1 MGRLRGVPTTI
12 RRIADS
18 CVTVTTDEG
27 TTLFD
32 PGFTAF
38 DDDDVDLD
46 GIGDVQR
53 VLITHEHGDHVKPEF
68 VRWLVDRGDDVAVH
82 GNEAVAALLAP
93 HGIEVDVAL
102 PAGTSGEDVLHEVI
116 PTGAAP
122 PNRAWTVDG
131 VLTHPGDSY
140 QPNATAPVLAL
151 PLLVPWGSTTA
162 SVAFARRLRPAQ
174 VVPIH
179 DWYTSPAGRA
189 WAAQLVRKV
198 LAEDG
203 IEVVPLGWG
212 DAYTL

>member
-1 MGRLRGVPTTI
+1 MATI

-18 CVTVTTDEG
+18 CVTVTTGAG

-38 DDDDVDLD
+38 DDDGVDLG

-68 VRWLVDRGDDVAVH
+68 VRWLVDRGDDVAVF
-82 GNEAVAALLAP
+82 GNPAVASLLAE
-93 HGIEVDVAL
+93 HDIEVDTGL
-102 PAGTSGEDVLHEVI
+102 PDGTSAEDVLHEVI

-122 PNRAWTVDG
+122 PNRSWTVDG
-131 VLTHPGDSY
+131 LFTHPGDSY
-140 QPNATAPVLAL
+140 QPTTTAPVLAL

-162 SVAFARRLRPAQ
+162 SVGFARRLRPAQ

-179 DWYTSPAGRA
+179 DWYTSPAGRG
-189 WAAQLVRKV
+189 WAADLVRKV
-198 LAEDG
+198 LAGDG

-212 DAYTL
+212 ESYST